1 MQLSRFLLD
10 SDADGLVKATI
21 TSFLCWLRGARPRP
35 FSWSHHPQA
44 SRGGNLN
51 EPAGDRRGETL
62 DLLSRAGR
70 GVKDPENTSPPT
82 VPPCDVSYHTRKN
95 IEIKL

>member
-35 FSWSHHPQA
+35 FSWSPHPQA

-62 DLLSRAGR
+62 DLLSRARR
-70 GVKDPENTSPPT
+70 GVKVPKNTSPPT
-82 VPPCDVSYHTRKN
+82 VLLYDVCHIT
-95 IEIKL
+95 